1 LATATELSEES
12 IVAIE
17 QARAAA
23 VHTEFALTMDA
34 HPTFTPAPTLTAALA
49 YLPTVTPIPDS
60 TPAPVGAHFNVP
72 PDILGSRYEIE
83 SACYFDTQ
91 SGWERH
97 EIYVGSI
104 AGSGDEYSA
113 QGVVVVRTL
122 RVVEQDG
129 KPDVELADTKEYVT
143 LEKRGPLRLSMW
155 DACSDDWMLL
165 TTPLNFGWFLNLRGG
180 DFYPYDGIVPLARLS
195 VGEKTQFARVGGHCW
210 HGGCADGGG
219 VSTLPIPLV
228 VQASQD
234 LYLRLPLE
242 EAPDVL
248 QLSAM
253 LVLPP
258 GPLRADPQY
267 DLIDEN
273 RAEWSYAKPGREIR
287 ELGDL
292 ALKPEQAIRVSLEPG
307 YYVLIVLAVWQDHGD
322 VKYAFLVEVKE

>member
-1 LATATELSEES
+1 MSEES
-12 IVAIE
+12 LITTE
-17 QARAAA
+17 QAMAAA
-23 VHTEFALTMDA
+23 VKTADALTRA
-34 HPTFTPAPTLTAALA
+34 AQPTFTPVPTFTPISSNLPTLT
-49 YLPTVTPIPDS
+49 PIPNG
-60 TPAPVGAHFNVP
+60 TPAAVGVHFDVP
-72 PDILGSRYEIE
+72 SDVLGAQYEIE

-97 EIYVGSI
+97 EIYAGSI

-129 KPDVELADTKEYVT
+129 KPKVELADTQEYLT

-155 DACSDDWMLL
+155 DACSEDSMLL

-195 VGEKTQFARVGGHCW
+195 VGEMTQFARVAGHCW

-242 EAPDVL
+242 ESPDIL

-267 DLIDEN
+267 DLINEN

-287 ELGDL
+287 ELGAL
-292 ALKPEQAIRVSLEPG
+292 VLKPEQAIRVSLEPG